1 VVVGGE
7 DTVDVRADLAGRLEN
22 LLRLHRVNGSRL
34 LGALIHDSRE
44 KQRTAKNSKPGTDRG
59 KEQARNGWRGVGLWA
74 DSYK

>member
-34 LGALIHDSRE
+34 LSALIHDSRE
-44 KQRTAKNSKPGTDRG
+44 KQRTANNSKPGTDHG
-59 KEQARNGWRGVGLWA
+59 TEQTRNGWRDVGLWD